1 MADIFNY
8 SVATNTGRGFITHG
22 DRRSFW
28 LRGYPAN
35 VWVASDGQESRLWVA
50 RNNGTTKTKDE
61 AQALVTAEVEAAQ
74 AAWDALPD
82 ADKLMGVRPEI
93 TTLP

>member
-8 SVATNTGRGFITHG
+8 SVATNTGKGFITHE
-22 DRRSFW
+22 DRRKFW

-35 VWVASDGQESRLWVA
+35 VWVATDGQESRLWVA

-61 AQALVTAEVEAAQ
+61 AQALVTAETESMQ
-74 AAWDALPD
+74 ATFDALS
-82 ADKLMGVRPEI
+82 AEEKEMSIRPETI
-93 TTLP
+93 TLP

>member
-8 SVATNTGRGFITHG
+8 SVATNTGRGFITHE
-22 DRRSFW
+22 DRRKFW

-35 VWVASDGQESRLWVA
+35 VWVATDGQESRLWVA

-61 AQALVTAEVEAAQ
+61 AQALVTAEVEAYQ
-74 AAWDALPD
+74 ATYDALS
-82 ADKLMGVRPEI
+82 AEEKEMRNRPETI
-93 TTLP
+93 TLP

>member
-8 SVATNTGRGFITHG
+8 SVATNTGKGFITHA
-22 DRRSFW
+22 DRRKFW

-35 VWVASDGQESRLWVA
+35 VWVATDGQESRLWVA

-61 AQALVTAEVEAAQ
+61 AQALVTAETESMQ
-74 AAWDALPD
+74 ATFDALS
-82 ADKLMGVRPEI
+82 AEEKEMSIRPETI
-93 TTLP
+93 TLP

>member
-8 SVATNTGRGFITHG
+8 SVAINTGKGFITHG
-22 DRRSFW
+22 DRRKFW
-28 LRGYPAN
+28 LRGYPAS
-35 VWVASDGQESRLWVA
+35 VWVATDGQESRLWVA